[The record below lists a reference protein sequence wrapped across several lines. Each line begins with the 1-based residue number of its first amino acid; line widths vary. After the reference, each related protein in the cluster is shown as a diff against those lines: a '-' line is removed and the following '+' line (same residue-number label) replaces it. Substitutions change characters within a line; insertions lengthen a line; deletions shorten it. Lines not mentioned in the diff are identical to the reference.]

1 MLGNDAYLG
10 SLSLRSV
17 VTTHGILTFM
27 VSRPPSTSLVTLSVS
42 SVFFSTLDAKVAE
55 DILVMWLVFD
65 QFDYNHRRLL
75 AFLK

>member
-1 MLGNDAYLG
+1 MFGNDAYLG

-42 SVFFSTLDAKVAE
+42 SVFFSTLDAKVA
-55 DILVMWLVFD
+55 
-65 QFDYNHRRLL
+65 
-75 AFLK
+75 